1 MSQVLLKV
9 SHLMKSFN
17 NHIVLNDI
25 SLDITKGEVVSII
38 GASGSGKTTLL
49 RCLNLLEQPN
59 DGSIVYH
66 NQNLIDP
73 TIDINKHRMNMGM
86 VFQNFNLFQHLNVIE
101 NLILGPKKL
110 LHVPHEQAVREALE
124 KLSLVGLESFAYQSV
139 RTLSGGQKQR
149 VAIARALMMHPDIML
164 FDEPTSAL
172 DPEMVGDVLNVIK
185 DVAKTGMTMVI
196 VTHEMAFARDISDRV
211 IYMDQGEIVEIQN
224 NDQLFISPQK
234 ERTKVF
240 LSRFMNT

>member
-66 NQNLIDP
+66 NQNLMDP

-86 VFQNFNLFQHLNVIE
+86 VFQNFNLFQHLNVID

-110 LHVPHEQAVREALE
+110 LHVPNELAVSEALE
-124 KLSLVGLESFAYQSV
+124 KLSLVGLESFAHQSV

-234 ERTKVF
+234 ERTKAF

>member
-1 MSQVLLKV
+1 MSQALLKV
-9 SHLMKSFN
+9 SNLMKSFN
-17 NHIVLNDI
+17 NHVVLKDI
-25 SLDITKGEVVSII
+25 SLNIVKGEVVSII

-59 DGSIVYH
+59 DGSIIYH
-66 NQNLIDP
+66 NQNLMDP
-73 TIDINKHRMNMGM
+73 TVDINKHRMNMGM
-86 VFQNFNLFQHLNVIE
+86 VFQNFNLFQHLNVID

-110 LHVPHEQAVREALE
+110 LHIPHEQALSEALE

-234 ERTKVF
+234 ERTKAF

>member
-1 MSQVLLKV
+1 MSHVLLKV
-9 SHLMKSFN
+9 SNLMKSFN

-66 NQNLIDP
+66 NQNLMDP

-234 ERTKVF
+234 ERTKAF

>member
-66 NQNLIDP
+66 NQNLMDP

>member
-1 MSQVLLKV
+1 MSHVLLKV
-9 SHLMKSFN
+9 SNLMKSFN

-66 NQNLIDP
+66 NQNLMDP

-86 VFQNFNLFQHLNVIE
+86 VFQNFNLFQHLNVID

-224 NDQLFISPQK
+224 NDQLFISPHK
-234 ERTKVF
+234 ERTKAF

>member
-9 SHLMKSFN
+9 SRLMKSFN

-66 NQNLIDP
+66 NQNLMDP

-124 KLSLVGLESFAYQSV
+124 KLSLVGLESFAHQSV

-234 ERTKVF
+234 ERTKAF

>member
-1 MSQVLLKV
+1 MSHVLLKV
-9 SHLMKSFN
+9 SNLMKSFN

-66 NQNLIDP
+66 NQNLMDP

-86 VFQNFNLFQHLNVIE
+86 VFQNFNLFQHLNVID

-124 KLSLVGLESFAYQSV
+124 KLSLVGLESFAHQSV

-234 ERTKVF
+234 ETTKAF

>member
-1 MSQVLLKV
+1 MSHVLLKV
-9 SHLMKSFN
+9 SNLMKSFN

-66 NQNLIDP
+66 NQNLMDP

-86 VFQNFNLFQHLNVIE
+86 VFQNFNLFQHLNVID

-234 ERTKVF
+234 ERTKAF

>member
-9 SHLMKSFN
+9 SRLMKSFN

-66 NQNLIDP
+66 NQNLMDP

-86 VFQNFNLFQHLNVIE
+86 VFQNFNLFQHLNVID

-234 ERTKVF
+234 ERTKAF

>member
-1 MSQVLLKV
+1 MSHVLLKV
-9 SHLMKSFN
+9 SNLMKSFN

-66 NQNLIDP
+66 NQNLMDP

-124 KLSLVGLESFAYQSV
+124 KLSLVGLESFAHQSV

-234 ERTKVF
+234 ERTKAF

>member
-1 MSQVLLKV
+1 MSHVLLKV
-9 SHLMKSFN
+9 SNLMKSFN

-66 NQNLIDP
+66 NQNLMDP

-86 VFQNFNLFQHLNVIE
+86 VFQNFNLFQHLNVID

-124 KLSLVGLESFAYQSV
+124 KLSLVGLESFAHQSV

-234 ERTKVF
+234 ERTKAF

>member
-9 SHLMKSFN
+9 SNLMKSFN
-17 NHIVLNDI
+17 EHIVLNDI
-25 SLDITKGEVVSII
+25 SLDIVKGEVVSII

-66 NQNLIDP
+66 NQNLMDP

-86 VFQNFNLFQHLNVIE
+86 VFQNFNLFQHLNVID

-110 LHVPHEQAVREALE
+110 LHVPHEQALNEALE

-211 IYMDQGEIVEIQN
+211 IYMDQGEIVEIQHN
-224 NDQLFISPQK
+224 GQLFISPQK
-234 ERTKVF
+234 ERTKAF

>member
-1 MSQVLLKV
+1 MSHVLLKV
-9 SHLMKSFN
+9 SNLMKSFN

-66 NQNLIDP
+66 NQNLMDP

-124 KLSLVGLESFAYQSV
+124 KLSLVGLESFAHQSV
-139 RTLSGGQKQR
+139 RTLSGGPKQR

-234 ERTKVF
+234 ERTKAF

>member
-9 SHLMKSFN
+9 SRLMKSFN

-66 NQNLIDP
+66 NQNLMDP

-124 KLSLVGLESFAYQSV
+124 KLSLVGLESFAHQSV

-185 DVAKTGMTMVI
+185 DVAKTGMSMVI

-234 ERTKVF
+234 ERTKAF